1 MDLIQNLPPELQEM
15 ILKEYIATAMRRQAD
30 LGWDTVHEQL
40 EDAAFCE
47 ERRQIGKV

>member
-1 MDLIQNLPPELQEM
+1 
-15 ILKEYIATAMRRQAD
+15 MRQQAD

-47 ERRQIGKV
+47 EQTEIVKV